1 VQTWRTRIAAVTA
14 ADVQRV
20 AKAHLHPES
29 AVIVVSGDAS
39 ILKPKLEKFAE
50 LTVVDE
56 EGRPVL
62 ETKASAP
69 PAATGL
75 DGSSIRAVELT
86 YTTTYQGTKVSES
99 KRTITRESAS
109 GKDIVKAT
117 VASTGMIS
125 GAAEVIFDAMTFTPV
140 SSNASQ
146 QAGGQ
151 EMKWLLSVAGGK
163 VSGTLTMP
171 GSGDKTIDA
180 VFTEGTLL
188 PGMDEFALWV
198 SDLATKKELVFNSF
212 DPMSGAVL
220 PISAIVTGESKQT
233 VAAGEFEVYD
243 VEMKNAQGTMKLY
256 VRKAAP
262 HIMIKQELLAQPVVI
277 ELTSAK

>member
-1 VQTWRTRIAAVTA
+1 
-14 ADVQRV
+14 
-20 AKAHLHPES
+20 
-29 AVIVVSGDAS
+29 
-39 ILKPKLEKFAE
+39 
-50 LTVVDE
+50 
-56 EGRPVL
+56 
-62 ETKASAP
+62 
-69 PAATGL
+69 
-75 DGSSIRAVELT
+75 
-86 YTTTYQGTKVSES
+86 
-99 KRTITRESAS
+99 
-109 GKDIVKAT
+109 
-117 VASTGMIS
+117 
-125 GAAEVIFDAMTFTPV
+125 
-140 SSNASQ
+140 
-146 QAGGQ
+146 
-151 EMKWLLSVAGGK
+151 
-163 VSGTLTMP
+163 MP